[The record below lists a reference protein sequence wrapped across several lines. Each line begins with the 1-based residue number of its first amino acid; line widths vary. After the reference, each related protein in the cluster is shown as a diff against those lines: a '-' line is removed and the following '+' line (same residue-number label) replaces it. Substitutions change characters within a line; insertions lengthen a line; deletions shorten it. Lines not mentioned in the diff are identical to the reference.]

1 MEERKRRKPDRRVE
15 KTKKSIHAAFVTL
28 IQKKPYASITI
39 SELAE
44 EADIDR
50 RTFYLHYECI
60 EDVAKEMQEV
70 ARNMIVRKMES
81 RGDYQIDTFID
92 CISEVVGSK
101 MNFYRAIFTEPSCA
115 RFLDDAVYS
124 LKYCILQANKN
135 SSLDETKKEY
145 YAEYIASGI
154 MGLYGYWFRQD
165 CPAMDLT
172 SLTQLAKSAMSE
184 SVRMM
189 T

>member
-1 MEERKRRKPDRRVE
+1 ME

-70 ARNMIVRKMES
+70 ARNMIVRKLES

-115 RFLDDAVYS
+115 RFLDDAVHS
-124 LKYCILQANKN
+124 L
-135 SSLDETKKEY
+135 
-145 YAEYIASGI
+145 
-154 MGLYGYWFRQD
+154 
-165 CPAMDLT
+165 P
-172 SLTQLAKSAMSE
+172 
-184 SVRMM
+184 
-189 T
+189 